1 MRVNEE
7 FYNNISI
14 TNFVSVSSGSPRQT
28 STGTLTVIVSDAN
41 DNTPA
46 FQHGSYA
53 TYLSENEP
61 ASTSVLQVSA
71 SDSDASR
78 NAKIR

>member
-1 MRVNEE
+1 M
-7 FYNNISI
+7 
-14 TNFVSVSSGSPRQT
+14 
-28 STGTLTVIVSDAN
+28 IVSDAN

-61 ASTSVLQVSA
+61 AHASVLQVTA
-71 SDSDASR
+71 SDSDADK
-78 NAKIR
+78 NAKIRSENIIIFYKIKKRY